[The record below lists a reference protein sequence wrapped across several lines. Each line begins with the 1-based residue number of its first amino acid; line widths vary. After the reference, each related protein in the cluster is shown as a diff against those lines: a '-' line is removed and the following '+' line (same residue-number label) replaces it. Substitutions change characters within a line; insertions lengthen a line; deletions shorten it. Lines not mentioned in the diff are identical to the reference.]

1 MDVHIHIHRHIHIHI
16 HICITLFKYVYIS
29 GYLYIRITL
38 YIYIYYIHTYI
49 HTHVYIYICV
59 CVCAHTCL
67 PIYLSIYLL
76 ILILYISKEL
86 IAWVLPQLPR
96 YSAFS
101 TWTFSSALSI
111 TGWLS
116 SSPFPHG
123 KADPFAAPGH
133 APFSVDE
140 VLFCFLSGNFRWRRL
155 SILWLVR

>member
-38 YIYIYYIHTYI
+38 YIYIHILYTYIHTY
-49 HTHVYIYICV
+49 TCVYICV

-67 PIYLSIYLL
+67 PIYLSIYLP